1 MRGRGE
7 SVSEIA
13 ALAQTTENDV
23 RVHLKLMG
31 AVGAVGAVG
40 AAGAAG
46 AAGGAAKDAAVGP
59 APRP

>member
-1 MRGRGE
+1 
-7 SVSEIA
+7 VSEIA

-23 RVHLKLMG
+23 RVHLKL
-31 AVGAVGAVG
+31 V
-40 AAGAAG
+40 GAAG

>member
-23 RVHLKLMG
+23 RVHLKL
-31 AVGAVGAVG
+31 VGAV
-40 AAGAAG
+40 GAAG